1 MDSVRVRMY
10 SQGLGDCFLITA
22 TTGGVERHA
31 LIDCGVLLGTPD
43 ATARMREV
51 AQDVLTTTGGH
62 LDVLAATHEHWDHV
76 GGFTLARDLL
86 ARLSVGEVWLA
97 WTENPSDP
105 AAGDLK
111 SATARGVRAATA
123 AATALRDANGDH
135 ADRLFGVLEF
145 FGAAAVPGGASPG
158 GASPGSAVPGG
169 ASPGS
174 AGGGTTH
181 AALEWV
187 RGRSTTVRYL
197 RPGQTVAALG
207 LQVYVLG
214 PPTDR
219 RYIRMSDPTAAANV
233 YTISGIGEDEGF
245 LAAAEALETGEES
258 PMQPFDTFFRVDE
271 EAAATAFPL
280 IGAEYRDPD
289 QAWRRVD
296 HDWLG
301 AADVL
306 ALNLDSNTN
315 NTSLV
320 LAFETGDGQFLL
332 FPGDAQV
339 GNWLSWQT
347 VTWTTPSGQLT
358 APEVLARTRLYKVG
372 HHGSHNATLRD
383 KGLELMTSGD
393 LVAMLPVNRETARK
407 QRWNMPL
414 PGLLARL
421 EEKTK
426 GRVLDAETGLAQV
439 KPSAVSDAEWADFVA
454 ATTVVPG
461 RYVDHVIH
469 WEGMHP
475 AVPDSHRQ

>member
-10 SQGLGDCFLITA
+10 SQGLGDCFLVTA
-22 TTGGVERHA
+22 TMGGVERHA

-43 ATARMREV
+43 ATARMQEV

-62 LDVLAATHEHWDHV
+62 LDVLAATHEHWDHI
-76 GGFTLARDLL
+76 GGFALAQDLL

-105 AAGDLK
+105 AAGGLK
-111 SATARGVRAATA
+111 SATSRGVRAATA

-135 ADRLFGVLEF
+135 ASRLFGVLEF
-145 FGAAAVPGGASPG
+145 FGAAAVSGGASPGAASPG
-158 GASPGSAVPGG
+158 GAS
-169 ASPGS
+169 
-174 AGGGTTH
+174 GGTTR

-219 RYIRMSDPTAAANV
+219 KYIRMSDPTAAANV

-245 LAAAEALETGEES
+245 LAAAEALGTGEEP
-258 PMQPFDTFFRVDE
+258 PMQPFDTFFRLDE
-271 EAAATAFPL
+271 DKAATAFPL
-280 IGAEYRDPD
+280 IGTEYRDPD
-289 QAWRRVD
+289 KAWRRID

-301 AADVL
+301 AVDVL

-358 APEVLARTRLYKVG
+358 GPEVLARTRLYKVG

-383 KGLELMTSGD
+383 KGLELMNSGD
-393 LVAMLPVNRETARK
+393 LVAMLPVNRETAKK

-439 KPSAVSDAEWADFVA
+439 KPSALSDAEWADFVA

-461 RYVDHVIH
+461 RYVDHVVQ
-469 WEGMHP
+469 WEAP
-475 AVPDSHRQ
+475 HRTVS